1 MNTIQLKSMKTY
13 SPEEEKL
20 NIASHALGMFLSL
33 IALILLLVK
42 GASSGDILHLISAGI
57 FGISLLILYSA
68 STFFHSAREVK
79 LRKKLNILDHAAI
92 FLLIAGSYTPF
103 TLITLKGKVGWI
115 IFSVVWGIALIGM
128 ILKLFYTGRYKRL
141 STLMYVLM
149 GWVIVFAS
157 NSLIENLPS
166 IGLYWLIAGG
176 LFYTIGAI
184 FYSIKKIKFNHA
196 IFHLFVLLGSFCHFW
211 CIYFYVIYS

>member
-1 MNTIQLKSMKTY
+1 MKIY

-20 NIASHALGMFLSL
+20 NIASHALGMFLSM

-42 GASSGDILHLISAGI
+42 GASSGDIMHLISAGI
-57 FGISLLILYSA
+57 FGVSLLILYSA

-149 GWVIVFAS
+149 GWVIVLAS

-166 IGLYWLIAGG
+166 IGLIWLIAGG